1 MSTEIISSRSD
12 TVVVKLNPDEIVVG
26 DILAAAAISPRG
38 ILLAPKGTTI
48 SEKTRQLL
56 LRNRACAM
64 VQRTK
69 EEMKAMTPNE
79 NVLQELLN
87 ENSISLSDA
96 TKEQAKAS
104 LEYMYEHADDG
115 DEVVDVAKSTSSALL
130 DCVLDAR
137 ETHMSVEALRVSDEY
152 TFKHSVDVAMMGCML
167 GKSMGLDEKYLQ
179 DIMTAGILHD
189 FGKIDVPINI
199 LNKPGKLTDA
209 EFDIIKKHPTF
220 GYERLRDSKEL
231 SESVKRGILT
241 HHEKFS
247 GFGYPLGLSGEK
259 IPMIGRILSIV
270 DVYDALVTKRPY
282 KNAKKPVEAYE
293 MMLSMTGQFDIN
305 IFSIF
310 TQTVILYPNGT
321 LIELFPGVNTFVSK
335 QNPGYPTR
343 PVLVDMKTGTTYDL
357 LHDKDLRSISIEH
370 MNI

>member
-1 MSTEIISSRSD
+1 MSTEIISSRPD
-12 TVVVKLNPDEIVVG
+12 TVVVRLNPDEIVAG
-26 DILAAAAISPRG
+26 DVLAAAAISPRG
-38 ILLAPKGTTI
+38 ILLAPKGTTV

-69 EEMKAMTPNE
+69 EEIKASAPNE
-79 NVLQELLN
+79 TVLQDLLN
-87 ENSISLSDA
+87 ENPISLSEA
-96 TKEQAKAS
+96 TREQARTS
-104 LEYMYEHADDG
+104 LEYMYEHADNS
-115 DEVVDVAKSTSSALL
+115 DEVVDVAKLTSSTLL
-130 DCVLDAR
+130 DCVLDSK
-137 ETHMSVEALRVSDEY
+137 ETHMNVEALRISDEY
-152 TFKHSVDVAMMGCML
+152 TFKHSVDVAMMGCVL

-189 FGKIDVPINI
+189 FGKIDIPVEI
-199 LNKPGKLTDA
+199 LNKPGKLTDE
-209 EFDIIKKHPTF
+209 EFKIIKKHPTF
-220 GYERLRDSKEL
+220 GYERLKDSKEL
-231 SESVKRGILT
+231 SESVKQGILT

-321 LIELFPGVNTFVSK
+321 VIELFPGVHTYVSK

-343 PVLVDMKTGTTYDL
+343 PVLVDMKTGTMYDL
-357 LHDKDLRSISIEH
+357 LHDRELRSVSIEH
-370 MNI
+370 MNV